1 MLSFEKLFEVQNH
14 DENNSRLDD
23 DEWYSY
29 CKRWAGKQHRY
40 QNSKSIKKFKMWYLT
55 ALKPKTGA
63 QVASNENNITM

>member
-40 QNSKSIKKFKMWYLT
+40 QNSKSIKKFKMWYL
-55 ALKPKTGA
+55 
-63 QVASNENNITM
+63 